1 MRVWSKSAKYDPIT
15 FKPLEVHHGTE
26 NI

>member
-1 MRVWSKSAKYDPIT
+1 VWSKTAKYDPIT